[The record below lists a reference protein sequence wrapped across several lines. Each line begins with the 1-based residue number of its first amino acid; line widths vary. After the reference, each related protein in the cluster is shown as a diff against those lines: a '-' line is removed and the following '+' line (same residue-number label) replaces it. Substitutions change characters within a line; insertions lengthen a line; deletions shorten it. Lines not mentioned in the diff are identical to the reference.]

1 MYNVLEL
8 QLVSRRLWGWGA
20 YQGSL
25 GREYHA
31 CGEDG
36 EGMKILEKKIK
47 IQKKIPLEVVEPE
60 QCLHEG
66 DDQV

>member
-1 MYNVLEL
+1 MFLNYNWCLGVF
-8 QLVSRRLWGWGA
+8 GGGGA

-31 CGEDG
+31 CGEEG

-47 IQKKIPLEVVEPE
+47 I
-60 QCLHEG
+60 
-66 DDQV
+66 